1 MIDLMESEDAT
12 YGRMFSILGGKECLF
27 WSFFFLFEKLHVG
40 LLLLL
45 LFFCMI
51 HSLKSDSTIHPYF
64 RLYCYPDE
72 DTNDSASKLS
82 VTSTRNSV

>member
-1 MIDLMESEDAT
+1 MSVLVI
-12 YGRMFSILGGKECLF
+12 YI
-27 WSFFFLFEKLHVG
+27 FFFWKNCTFVC
-40 LLLLL
+40 LLLL

-51 HSLKSDSTIHPYF
+51 HLLKSDSTKHPYF

-72 DTNDSASKLS
+72 NTYTASKLS